1 MKLQLVVRRAPAA
14 AGLRWLQQAWAL
26 FKQQPGLWIQ
36 LVLIIHLSSLLGA
49 LHPLLGVLVALLNPF
64 LTAGLYRC
72 IVASQKGATVSLAQF
87 WQPLKEPACRAV
99 FLRLAAANMLFSIP
113 LTLLAQELYQ
123 QVQTGSV
130 NFLLLLVFVVGMT
143 LVLMLFAYAIAI
155 AYFLK
160 ETRLL
165 PIFQA
170 SFMACWRNVQP
181 LSLYGAV
188 AILLISTGIP
198 SLFIS
203 WIVVLP
209 LLSISFFLSFTEFFA
224 LTPVDTDSNGGGGG
238 DKDDDKAGFLEV

>member
-14 AGLRWLQQAWAL
+14 AGLRWLQQAWVL

-36 LVLIIHLSSLLGA
+36 LVLIIHFSTLLGA
-49 LHPLLGVLVALLNPF
+49 IHPLLGVLIALLNPF

-72 IVASQKGATVSLAQF
+72 IVASQKGATVSLTQF

-188 AILLISTGIP
+188 AVLLISTGIP

-203 WIVVLP
+203 WIIVLP

-224 LTPVDTDSNGGGGG
+224 LTPVDSDGSSGGG
-238 DKDDDKAGFLEV
+238 DKDDDKVGFLEV

>member
-26 FKQQPGLWIQ
+26 FKLQPGLWIQ
-36 LVLIIHLSSLLGA
+36 LVFIIHLSTLLGA
-49 LHPLLGVLVALLNPF
+49 VHPLLGVLVALLNPF

-72 IVASQKGATVSLAQF
+72 IVAKQKGDTVTLVQF
-87 WQPLKEPACRAV
+87 WQPLKEPGCRAV

-123 QVQTGSV
+123 QVLAGSV
-130 NFLLLLVFVVGMT
+130 NFLLLFIFVAGMT

-160 ETRLL
+160 ESRLL

-181 LSLYGAV
+181 LSLYGLLAV
-188 AILLISTGIP
+188 LLISTGFP
-198 SLFIS
+198 SLFIT
-203 WIVVLP
+203 WIIVLP

-224 LTPVDTDSNGGGGG
+224 LAPVDKDDSGGTS

>member
-14 AGLRWLQQAWAL
+14 AGLRWLQQGWAL

-36 LVLIIHLSSLLGA
+36 LVFIIHLSTLLGA
-49 LHPLLGVLVALLNPF
+49 VHPLLGVVVALLNPF

-72 IVASQKGATVSLAQF
+72 IVARQKGETASLAQF

-113 LTLLAQELYQ
+113 LTLLATELFQ

-130 NFLLLLVFVVGMT
+130 NFLLLLVLVIGMT

-160 ETRLL
+160 EPRLL

-170 SFMACWRNVQP
+170 SFIACWRNVQP
-181 LSLYGAV
+181 LSVYGV
-188 AILLISTGIP
+188 ISLLLISTGMP
-198 SLFIS
+198 TLFIS
-203 WIVVLP
+203 WIIVLP

-224 LTPVDTDSNGGGGG
+224 LTPVDTDSNGGGGE
-238 DKDDDKAGFLEV
+238 KDDDKAGFLEV

>member
-14 AGLRWLQQAWAL
+14 AGLRWLQQGWTL

-36 LVLIIHLSSLLGA
+36 LVFIIHLSTLLGA
-49 LHPLLGVLVALLNPF
+49 FHPLLGVLVALLNPF

-72 IVASQKGATVSLAQF
+72 IVAKQKGDTVTLAQF
-87 WQPLKEPACRAV
+87 WQPLTEPGCRAV

-123 QVQTGSV
+123 QAMAGSV
-130 NFLLLLVFVVGMT
+130 NFLLLLIFVAGMT

-160 ETRLL
+160 ESRLL

-181 LSLYGAV
+181 LSLYGLIAV
-188 AILLISTGIP
+188 LLISTGFP
-198 SLFIS
+198 SLFIT
-203 WIVVLP
+203 WIIVLP

-224 LTPVDTDSNGGGGG
+224 LAPVDKDGSGGTS

>member
-14 AGLRWLQQAWAL
+14 AGLRWLQQAWVL

-36 LVLIIHLSSLLGA
+36 LVFIIHLSTLIGA

-72 IVASQKGATVSLAQF
+72 IVAKQKGAEVSLSDL
-87 WQPLKEPACRAV
+87 WQPLTEADYRPV

-123 QVQTGSV
+123 QALAGSV
-130 NFLLLLVFVVGMT
+130 NFMLLLVFVAGMT

-160 ETRLL
+160 EPRLL

-170 SFMACWRNVQP
+170 SFVACWRNVQP
-181 LSLYGAV
+181 LSLYGLLAV
-188 AILLISTGIP
+188 LLISTGVP
-198 SLFIS
+198 SFFIS
-203 WIVVLP
+203 WIIVLP
-209 LLSISFFLSFTEFFA
+209 LLAISFFLSFTEFFA
-224 LTPVDTDSNGGGGG
+224 LTPVDGSG
-238 DKDDDKAGFLEV
+238 DKKDDKAGFLEV

>member
-36 LVLIIHLSSLLGA
+36 LVFIIHLSTLLGA

-72 IVASQKGATVSLAQF
+72 IVAKQKGDTVTLSQF
-87 WQPLKEPACRAV
+87 WQPLTEPGCRPV
-99 FLRLAAANMLFSIP
+99 FLRLAAANMLCSIP

-123 QVQTGSV
+123 QALAGSV
-130 NFLLLLVFVVGMT
+130 NFMLLLVFVAGMT
-143 LVLMLFAYAIAI
+143 LVLMLFAYAVAI

-160 ETRLL
+160 EPRLL

-181 LSLYGAV
+181 LSVYGLIS
-188 AILLISTGIP
+188 ILLISTGVP
-198 SLFIS
+198 SFFIT
-203 WIVVLP
+203 WIIVLP
-209 LLSISFFLSFTEFFA
+209 LLAISFFLSFTEFFA
-224 LTPVDTDSNGGGGG
+224 LTPVDNDHSGGS
-238 DKDDDKAGFLEV
+238 DHKNDDKAGFLEV

>member
-14 AGLRWLQQAWAL
+14 AGLRWLQQGWTL

-36 LVLIIHLSSLLGA
+36 LVFIIHLSTLLGA
-49 LHPLLGVLVALLNPF
+49 MHPLLGVAVALLNPF

-72 IVASQKGATVSLAQF
+72 IVARQKGETVGLTQF
-87 WQPLKEPACRAV
+87 WQPLKETACRAV
-99 FLRLAAANMLFSIP
+99 FIRLAAANMLLSIP
-113 LTLLAQELYQ
+113 LTLLATELYQ

-130 NFLLLLVFVVGMT
+130 NFLLLLIFVSGMT

-160 ETRLL
+160 ESRLV

-170 SFMACWRNVQP
+170 SFIACWRNVQP
-181 LSLYGAV
+181 LSIYGVV
-188 AILLISTGIP
+188 AMLLISTGIP

-203 WIVVLP
+203 WLVVLP

-224 LTPVDTDSNGGGGG
+224 LTPVDNDDTDHKN
-238 DKDDDKAGFLEV
+238 DDKAGFLEV

>member
-14 AGLRWLQQAWAL
+14 AGLRWLQQGWAL

-36 LVLIIHLSSLLGA
+36 LVFIIHLSTLLGA
-49 LHPLLGVLVALLNPF
+49 MHPLLGVLIALLNPF

-72 IVASQKGATVSLAQF
+72 IVARQKGETASLAQF

-113 LTLLAQELYQ
+113 LTLLATELYQ
-123 QVQTGSV
+123 QVQAGSV
-130 NFLLLLVFVVGMT
+130 NFLLLLMFVAGMT
-143 LVLMLFAYAIAI
+143 LVMMLFAYAIAI

-160 ETRLL
+160 EPRLL

-170 SFMACWRNVQP
+170 SFMACWRNVQS
-181 LSLYGAV
+181 LSVYGV
-188 AILLISTGIP
+188 ISVLLISTGVP
-198 SLFIS
+198 TLFIS
-203 WIVVLP
+203 WIIILP

-224 LTPVDTDSNGGGGG
+224 LTPVDKGDNGE
-238 DKDDDKAGFLEV
+238 KDDDKAGFLEV